1 MSDTGMTCYCDAP
14 DHDMCWDGTLNNYA
28 PNCSCCRDTQRECA
42 EKTRASLEEAVKKKL
57 VSEGVSEDWLDNHL
71 KFL

>member
-1 MSDTGMTCYCDAP
+1 MDKEFKTLCSCDAF
-14 DHDMCWDGTLNNYA
+14 DGWHA
-28 PNCSCCRDTQRECA
+28 KSECA